1 METAARGGRR
11 LDCDRRTTGR
21 DTSTIASAAAQ
32 VPVPDLPAFRDRLV
46 VARERLIER
55 IILEYDPE
63 RAYPDTAWTRM
74 VADLHVVI
82 MAVDAMIEEQRHGN

>member
-1 METAARGGRR
+1 MATAAPRGGSAEG
-11 LDCDRRTTGR
+11 DRRTTEPCN
-21 DTSTIASAAAQ
+21 STPSAAAGQ
-32 VPVPDLPAFRDRLV
+32 QPIPDLPVFRDRLV
-46 VARERLIER
+46 AARARLIER

-82 MAVDAMIEEQRHGN
+82 MAVDAMMEEARP

>member
-1 METAARGGRR
+1 MKIGRKTH
-11 LDCDRRTTGR
+11 LIKPDPPHAGT
-21 DTSTIASAAAQ
+21 
-32 VPVPDLPAFRDRLV
+32 DLPAFRERLV
-46 VARERLIER
+46 VSRTRLIER

-82 MAVDAMIEEQRHGN
+82 MAVDAMMEEARP

>member
-1 METAARGGRR
+1 MRTAARGGGGTEGNRTRTR
-11 LDCDRRTTGR
+11 LDSYTTR
-21 DTSTIASAAAQ
+21 AAAGQ
-32 VPVPDLPAFRDRLV
+32 EPIPDLPVFRDRLV
-46 VARERLIER
+46 AARARLIER

-82 MAVDAMIEEQRHGN
+82 MAVDAMIEEST